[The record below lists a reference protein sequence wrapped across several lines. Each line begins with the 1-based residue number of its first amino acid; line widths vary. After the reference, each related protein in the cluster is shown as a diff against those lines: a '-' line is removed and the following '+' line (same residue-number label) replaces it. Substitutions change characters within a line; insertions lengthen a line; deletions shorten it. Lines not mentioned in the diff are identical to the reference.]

1 MNPQLS
7 SAIVTHLWQST
18 LFAAIVWLAALA
30 LRANSARVRYWLWTA
45 ASLKFLMPFSWLVAF
60 GAAFQSRTV
69 PAMVKPAAA
78 SVIADV
84 LAPVT
89 LAPVAAG
96 TTATPTL
103 AGSGWML
110 ALVWLTGTVVVLTWW
125 WRQWR
130 MVRAAA
136 MIAVPAELPPCC
148 DTGGVSVMTSASAFE
163 PGIVGI
169 RRPVLLLPDG
179 LLERLTPAQLIA
191 LIAHERCHLRCGD
204 NFIAM
209 LHMLVEAAFW
219 FHPLVWWIERR
230 MIDERERACDEAVL
244 GSGTDPQDYAEG
256 LLEVCR
262 SSMALPLACVA
273 GVSGSNLRRR
283 IESILR
289 GETGQPMTVS
299 RRLALALAGV
309 SLLSVPVL
317 AGLTSAAIPLVG
329 VGPEPDAPVF
339 FEVASVRASTS
350 GDLAQRI
357 QAPPGGGFIATNAQL
372 SLLIQRA
379 YDISEDQLVNAPE
392 WIHSARYDITARLDR
407 EPASPG
413 RSQPDARS
421 LALRSL
427 LAERF
432 KLAVHR
438 EIREFPIFAL
448 VMARGDRQPGPMLK
462 PSSLDCSPEGM
473 KARAAARQQ
482 GKPAAGGCG
491 SVFNI
496 GSISF
501 GGYPLSEF
509 AKVLS
514 PYEERT
520 VVDRTGLTGN
530 WDFELRFTPDD
541 VGQPAPGQDP
551 PVIDPNGPSFVTALR
566 DQLGLKLDPA
576 KGPVEVLVVDRV
588 ERPADQ

>member
-7 SAIVTHLWQST
+7 LAIVTHLWQST
-18 LFAAIVWLAALA
+18 LFVGVVALAVLA
-30 LRANSARVRYWLWTA
+30 LRANGARVRYWLWAA
-45 ASLKFLMPFSWLVAF
+45 ASVKFLVPFSWLAAF

-69 PAMVKPAAA
+69 PTMVKPVAA

-103 AGSGWML
+103 AGSEWVL
-110 ALVWLTGTVVVLTWW
+110 ALVWLMGTVVVLTWW

-130 MVRAAA
+130 MVRFAA
-136 MIAVPAELPPCC
+136 MMAVPAKLPSCC
-148 DTGGVSVMTSASAFE
+148 DTGRVAVMTSASAFE

-169 RRPVLLLPDG
+169 RRPMLLLPDG
-179 LLERLTPAQLIA
+179 LAERLTPAQLSA
-191 LIAHERCHLRCGD
+191 LIAHERCHIRCHD

-230 MIDERERACDEAVL
+230 MIDERERACDESVL
-244 GSGTDPQDYAEG
+244 RSGHEPQDYAEG

-273 GVSGSNLRRR
+273 GVSRSNLRRR

-289 GETGQPMTVS
+289 SETGQPMTVT
-299 RRLALALAGV
+299 RRLALVLAGI
-309 SLLSVPVL
+309 SFLSVPVL
-317 AGLTSAAIPLVG
+317 AGLGSPAIPLVA
-329 VGPEPDAPVF
+329 VGQEPNARVC
-339 FEVASVRASTS
+339 FEVASVRANTS
-350 GDLAQRI
+350 GDLAAWIRD
-357 QAPPGGGFIATNAQL
+357 PPGGGFTATNTQL
-372 SLLIQRA
+372 SLLIRHA
-379 YDISEDQLVNAPE
+379 YEISEDQLVNVPD
-392 WIHSARYDITARLDR
+392 WIHSARYDITARLER
-407 EPASPG
+407 EPPPPD
-413 RSQPDARS
+413 RSQPDARR

-448 VMARGDRQPGPMLK
+448 VMVRADRQPGPMLK
-462 PSSLDCSPEGM
+462 PSSIDCTPEGM
-473 KARAAARQQ
+473 KARATDRQR
-482 GKPAAGGCG
+482 GKPVEGQCG

-501 GGYPLSEF
+501 GGFPLSEF

-520 VVDRTGLTGN
+520 VIDRTGLTGN
-530 WDFELRFTPDD
+530 WDFELRFTPEE
-541 VGQPAPGQDP
+541 VGPPAPGQDP

>member
-1 MNPQLS
+1 MTPQSL
-7 SAIVTHLWQST
+7 SAIATHLWQST
-18 LFAAIVWLAALA
+18 LFTGIVWLAALA
-30 LRANSARVRYWLWTA
+30 LRANGARVRYWLWTA
-45 ASLKFLMPFSWLVAF
+45 ASLKFLVPFSWLVAF

-69 PAMVKPAAA
+69 PATVTSAAA

-89 LAPVAAG
+89 IAPVAAAG
-96 TTATPTL
+96 AATPGL

-110 ALVWLTGTVVVLTWW
+110 ALVWLTGTAAVLTWW

-136 MIAVPAELPPCC
+136 INAVPVELPSYC
-148 DTGGVSVMTSASAFE
+148 DTGGVPVMTSASAFE
-163 PGIVGI
+163 PGIVGV

-179 LLERLTPAQLIA
+179 LVERLTPAQLNA
-191 LIAHERCHLRCGD
+191 LIAHERCHIRCHD
-204 NFIAM
+204 NLMAM

-244 GSGTDPQDYAEG
+244 RSGNEPQDYAEG

-289 GETGQPMTVS
+289 SETGQPMTVA
-299 RRLALALAGV
+299 RRLALALGSV
-309 SLLSVPVL
+309 SLLSIPLL
-317 AGLTSAAIPLVG
+317 AGLLATAIPLVA
-329 VGPEPDAPVF
+329 VGQEPDTPVF
-339 FEVASVRASTS
+339 FEVAAVRANTS
-350 GDLAQRI
+350 GDLAQWIRD
-357 QAPPGGGFIATNAQL
+357 PPGGGFTATNTQL
-372 SLLIQRA
+372 SLLIQHA
-379 YDISEDQLVNAPE
+379 YGISEDQLVNAPE
-392 WIHSARYDITARLDR
+392 WIHSARYDITARLDG
-407 EPASPG
+407 EPPPG
-413 RSQPDARS
+413 RARPDARR
-421 LALRSL
+421 LGLRSL

-448 VMARGDRQPGPMLK
+448 VMARGDRRPGPMLK
-462 PSSLDCSPEGM
+462 PSSIDCSPEGM
-473 KARAAARQQ
+473 KARAAGRQQ
-482 GKPAAGGCG
+482 GKPVEGRCG

-501 GGYPLSEF
+501 GGFPLSEF

-514 PYEERT
+514 PYDERT

-541 VGQPAPGQDP
+541 VGPLAPGQDR

-566 DQLGLKLDPA
+566 DQLGLKLDAA